1 MNTASNTQLAPK
13 KMDLKLAWSGIKTL
27 VDNPEDTAAVFTIIR
42 AMSGPSLVRGF
53 RRFRVTETGQKLIDQ
68 EDNLVN
74 ILRDRESLRRMGAN
88 SLGRAYLKFVETEEI
103 SAEGLVEASEKDE
116 EEFPDESIAK
126 YGKRL
131 RDQHDLW
138 HVVTG
143 YGRDELGE
151 LCLLGFTYAQTKNR
165 GVGLIVLVG
174 FYQFLRNVG
183 SFTLR
188 PIRRGYED
196 GRKASWLPAEHWETL
211 LSHPLE
217 EVRQKLKINEP
228 TAYKS
233 TISRLEAAAL

>member
-1 MNTASNTQLAPK
+1 MNK
-13 KMDLKLAWSGIKTL
+13 I
-27 VDNPEDTAAVFTIIR
+27 TIID
-42 AMSGPSLVRGF
+42 
-53 RRFRVTETGQKLIDQ
+53 IDISQ
-68 EDNLVN
+68 NHSKYYKIPREEINVN
-74 ILRDRESLRRMGAN
+74 I
-88 SLGRAYLKFVETEEI
+88 YLFTYI
-103 SAEGLVEASEKDE
+103 CLDE

-217 EVRQKLKINEP
+217 EVRQKLKIIFIFINFSKQ
-228 TAYKS
+228 Y
-233 TISRLEAAAL
+233 